1 MADRYEEPSADDWQY
16 ETLDELM
23 CEYVDGTMDPAVR
36 VVFEEYLAA
45 NPDIAAKA
53 GCLKKTRSLLC
64 QYGCHVEAPKGLHT
78 RLRSRLAC
86 EMMQTQQAPLM
97 AKTAEKVAPFVTV
110 TSAVVV
116 MVFVG
121 MLASTFFIEVY
132 SHESSGSPSV
142 SQIRAT
148 PQHAGFADSKATF
161 TSPPRVYPDD
171 PLEAYTSFADTLRQT
186 MPSLLVDSAP

>member
-1 MADRYEEPSADDWQY
+1 MADRYDEASEDGWQC
-16 ETLDELM
+16 ETLDELL
-23 CEYVDGTMDPAVR
+23 CEYVDGTMDPSVR

-53 GCLKKTRSLLC
+53 GCLKQTRSLLC
-64 QYGCHVEAPKGLHT
+64 QYGCHVEAPKGMHM

-86 EMMQTQQAPLM
+86 EMMRTQPMPLM

-121 MLASTFFIEVY
+121 MLASTFFVEAHSQETDLPSAV
-132 SHESSGSPSV
+132 SHM
-142 SQIRAT
+142 RT
-148 PQHAGFADSKATF
+148 PPQQAGFAQPLHPQR
-161 TSPPRVYPDD
+161 SPRLYPDD
-171 PLEAYTSFADTLRQT
+171 PKPTYEVFGDTLDHART
-186 MPSLLVDSAP
+186 PRFANSAP